1 MEKPNL
7 YLDLDETLIYSMDMR
22 YRKTFPSIVE
32 SFKHHNFENMYLILE
47 RPGLQNFLDWIFD
60 HFNVSIWSAASP
72 DYVDFI
78 AKNIIIGSKKRK
90 LKRILNSNNC
100 DKSQQIYGEEHLKKL
115 DLLWDH
121 YKLPNHSPNNTILLD
136 DLRLNVNSQ
145 PENCMKIKKFVVT
158 KNYVEDQELL
168 KIKNKLENVLDNY
181 NIRRI
186 IDKSPPKSKF
196 KPKKKL

>member
-115 DLLWDH
+115 DLLWDY
-121 YKLPNHSPNNTILLD
+121 YKLSNHCSDNTILLD
-136 DLRLNVNSQ
+136 DLRLNVRSQ
-145 PENCMKIKKFVVT
+145 PENCMKIKKFIVT
-158 KNYVEDQELL
+158 KKYVEDQELL
-168 KIKNKLENVLDNY
+168 KIKNKLENVLY
-181 NIRRI
+181 HFKKKKK
-186 IDKSPPKSKF
+186 IDKSPMPKSK
-196 KPKKKL
+196 KKL